1 LSPGDVIAVGT
12 GSGAGMAHGIK
23 VGWNEME
30 KVFEHMY
37 AGKARLLVAGDKIA
51 VEIEGIGRLEND
63 ILPPSNMR
71 PT

>member
-1 LSPGDVIAVGT
+1 
-12 GSGAGMAHGIK
+12 MAHGIK

-37 AGKARLLVAGDKIA
+37 AGKARLLGAGDKIA

-63 ILPPSNMR
+63 ILPPSNTR